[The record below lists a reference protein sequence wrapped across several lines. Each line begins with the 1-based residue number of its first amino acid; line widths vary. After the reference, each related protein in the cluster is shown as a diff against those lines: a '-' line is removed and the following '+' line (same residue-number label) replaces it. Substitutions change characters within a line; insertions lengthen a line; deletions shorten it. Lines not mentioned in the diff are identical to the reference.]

1 MTIFDKYDLRRLASD
16 IYLSGVNLAEDRHDW
31 IVLMR
36 SMAGGGE
43 ALRESFLRLA
53 SQGSTYKERENQREF
68 TKAVARSNDSSLAW
82 FLKKA
87 KDLGYNLDDYQRTL
101 PVQPH
106 PLYPP
111 NSGGRNPSKGR
122 GNKNYHR
129 QAKRGSPPVL
139 PQIHP
144 ATNSSLPMFTIPSEY
159 IQKCRSNSSTFVQSL
174 ISTKIL
180 TQEQAERAADL
191 YRLGAMK
198 DGSVIYWQIDEQG
211 RVRDGKIM
219 LYGADCHRLK
229 DHGAQWMGW
238 MMRYKLRGAD
248 GKFLLPQD
256 WQSTQCLFGQQLLS
270 SKEKGEGK
278 SEKLICVVE
287 AEKTAVILSQL
298 QPDKLWLATGGESQ
312 LTLDKLA
319 ALKGRKVILF
329 PDTDPDGKTFI
340 NWQNIANEARR
351 QLGLNI
357 SVSDLLEDFASPDQK
372 QRKIDLADFLIESRD
387 ESQEEPQEET
397 PPQEP
402 VAHSDDPV
410 MQDLIDTFDLVEVS
424 NENYEL

>member
-1 MTIFDKYDLRRLASD
+1 MLISEKYDLRRLAND
-16 IYLSGVNLAEDRHDW
+16 LYLSGVNLAEDRHDW

-43 ALRESFLRLA
+43 ALRESFLKLA
-53 SQGSTYKERENQREF
+53 SQGSTYKEKESNREF
-68 TKAVARSNDSSLAW
+68 TKAIRKTNDASLAW

-87 KDLGYNLDDYQRTL
+87 KELGYNLDDYLSFEGQRAREDWLAKT
-101 PVQPH
+101 
-106 PLYPP
+106 
-111 NSGGRNPSKGR
+111 
-122 GNKNYHR
+122 
-129 QAKRGSPPVL
+129 KRGSPPVL

-144 ATNSSLPMFTIPSEY
+144 TLHSTLSPLHMNFIPSEY
-159 IQKCRSNSSTFVQSL
+159 LQKCRSNSSAFVQSL
-174 ISTKIL
+174 VSNDIL
-180 TQEQAERAADL
+180 TAEQATRAADL

-238 MMRYKLRGAD
+238 MMRYKLKDAD

-256 WQSTQCLFGQQLLS
+256 WQATQCLFGQHLLS
-270 SKEKGEGK
+270 S
-278 SEKLICVVE
+278 SEEFGARSEPSNTSPKLICVVE

-298 QPDKLWLATGGESQ
+298 QPDKLWLAAGGESQ

-319 ALKGRKVILF
+319 ALKDHKVILF
-329 PDTDPDGKTFI
+329 PDTDPDGKTFAA
-340 NWQNIANEARR
+340 WQNIANEARR

-357 SVSDLLEDFASPDQK
+357 SVSDLLENFALPDQK
-372 QRKIDLADFLIESRD
+372 LRKIDIADFLIESRE
-387 ESQEEPQEET
+387 ESQEEPQPEA

-402 VAHSDDPV
+402 LAHSDDSLI
-410 MQDLIDTFDLVEVS
+410 QDLIDTFDLVEVC
-424 NENYEL
+424 NEKL

>member
-1 MTIFDKYDLRRLASD
+1 MLIFDKYDLRRLAND
-16 IYLSGVNLAEDRHDW
+16 LYLSGVNLAEDRHDW

-43 ALRESFLRLA
+43 ALRESFLKLA
-53 SQGSTYKERENQREF
+53 SQGSTYKEKESNREF
-68 TKAVARSNDSSLAW
+68 TKAIRKTNDASLAW

-87 KDLGYNLDDYQRTL
+87 KELGYDLDDYLSFEGQRAREDWLAKT
-101 PVQPH
+101 
-106 PLYPP
+106 
-111 NSGGRNPSKGR
+111 
-122 GNKNYHR
+122 
-129 QAKRGSPPVL
+129 KRGSTPVL

-144 ATNSSLPMFTIPSEY
+144 TLHSILSPLHMNFIPSEY
-159 IQKCRSNSSTFVQSL
+159 IQKCRSNSSAFVQSL
-174 ISTKIL
+174 VSTGIL
-180 TQEQAERAADL
+180 TAEQTARAADL

-211 RVRDGKIM
+211 HVRDGKIM

-238 MMRYKLRGAD
+238 MMRYKLKDAD

-256 WQSTQCLFGQQLLS
+256 WQATQCLFGQHLLAAETPTAVCEANNS
-270 SKEKGEGK
+270 SP
-278 SEKLICVVE
+278 KLVCLVE

-298 QPDKLWLATGGESQ
+298 QPDKLWLAAGGESQ

-319 ALKGRKVILF
+319 ALKDHKIILF
-329 PDTDPDGKTFI
+329 PDTDPDGKTFTA
-340 NWQNIANEARR
+340 WQNIANEARC

-372 QRKIDLADFLIESRD
+372 QRKIDIADFLIESR
-387 ESQEEPQEET
+387 EVNQEEPQAEA

-402 VAHSDDPV
+402 LAHSDDPV
-410 MQDLIDTFDLVEVS
+410 IQDLIDTFDLVEVS
-424 NENYEL
+424 NENSEL

>member
-1 MTIFDKYDLRRLASD
+1 MLISEKYDLRRLASD

-43 ALRESFLRLA
+43 ALRESFLKLA
-53 SQGSTYKERENQREF
+53 SQGSTYKEKESNREF
-68 TKAVARSNDSSLAW
+68 TKAIRKTNDSSLAW

-87 KDLGYNLDDYQRTL
+87 KDLGYNLDDYLSLEGKRAREDWLAKT
-101 PVQPH
+101 
-106 PLYPP
+106 
-111 NSGGRNPSKGR
+111 
-122 GNKNYHR
+122 
-129 QAKRGSPPVL
+129 KRGSPSYL
-139 PQIHP
+139 PIIHP
-144 ATNSSLPMFTIPSEY
+144 PHKMYY
-159 IQKCRSNSSTFVQSL
+159 ISPDFVSRCRSNSSTFVQSL

-198 DGSVIYWQIDEQG
+198 DGSVISWQIDEQG

-238 MMRYKLRGAD
+238 MMRYKLKDAD

-256 WQSTQCLFGQQLLS
+256 WQATQCLFGLHLLADNSSLLTPLPSAKASSSRQEHKNALS
-270 SKEKGEGK
+270 SAART
-278 SEKLICVVE
+278 SLICIVE

-298 QPDKLWLATGGESQ
+298 QPDRLWLAAGGESQ

-319 ALKGRKVILF
+319 ALKDRKVILY
-329 PDTDPDGKTFI
+329 PDTDPDGKTFT

-372 QRKIDLADFLIESRD
+372 QRKIDLADFLVESRE
-387 ESQEEPQEET
+387 ESQEEPQEGT
-397 PPQEP
+397 P
-402 VAHSDDPV
+402 HSDDPLI
-410 MQDLIDTFDLVEVS
+410 QDLIDTFDLIEITS
-424 NENYEL
+424 HS

>member
-1 MTIFDKYDLRRLASD
+1 MQIFDKYDLRRLASD

-68 TKAVARSNDSSLAW
+68 TKAIARSNDSSLAW

-87 KDLGYNLDDYQRTL
+87 KDLGYNLDDYLSLEGQRAREDWLAKT
-101 PVQPH
+101 
-106 PLYPP
+106 
-111 NSGGRNPSKGR
+111 
-122 GNKNYHR
+122 
-129 QAKRGSPPVL
+129 KRGSPSYL
-139 PQIHP
+139 PSIHP
-144 ATNSSLPMFTIPSEY
+144 PHKMYY
-159 IQKCRSNSSTFVQSL
+159 ISPDFVSRCRSNSSTFVQSL

-319 ALKGRKVILF
+319 ALKGHKIILF

-372 QRKIDLADFLIESRD
+372 QRKIDIADFLLESREEETSEEYSQPDVNISRD
-387 ESQEEPQEET
+387 EANNS
-397 PPQEP
+397 
-402 VAHSDDPV
+402 SLKDDPV
-410 MQDLIDTFDLVEVS
+410 IQDLIDTFDLIEITPNS
-424 NENYEL
+424 